1 MRVALDVQKDS
12 AGYSHMHIT
21 ACFGPGVTAVIGPN
35 GAGKT
40 TLLRMMAG
48 LILPDRGSYTA
59 DGRQFYRYLP
69 GSDAVAGIDPV
80 SRMAL
85 AKQLGYVPQ
94 SGIMHVS
101 MRVKDALEYLACM
114 RGRASRRRVGQ
125 IMKQWHLEEAAHI
138 RLANLSPGQ
147 RRRFLVAQSLL
158 TDPSLWLL
166 DEPTAGLAPEERQAV
181 LGAIASRPNC
191 TAVIA
196 THILEDAAAIADRVL
211 IMRSGRIIWHGQLQ
225 DMYDAAGCPSSA
237 AATAL
242 EQAYINIMHR
252 NNR

>member
-12 AGYSHMHIT
+12 AEYSPMHIT

-48 LILPDRGSYTA
+48 LILPDRGSYA
-59 DGRQFYRYLP
+59 VDGRQLYRYLP
-69 GSDAVAGIDPV
+69 GSNAVVGIDPV

-94 SGIMHVS
+94 SAIMHVS
-101 MRVKDALEYLACM
+101 MNVKDALEYLACM
-114 RGRASRRRVGQ
+114 RGKASRRRVGH
-125 IMKQWHLEEAAHI
+125 IMKQWHLEEVAYM

-181 LGAIASRPNC
+181 LGAIASRPKC
-191 TAVIA
+191 TTVIA

-211 IMRSGRIIWHGQLQ
+211 IMRSGHIIWNGRLQ
-225 DMYDAAGCPSSA
+225 DMYDAAGCPSS